1 MPTSIEAAEQ
11 IAAIST
17 PDKLLVRLSTVCKTL
32 SANGGIDTSYNG
44 AARNHWLAIHLAL
57 NLQFAHKAFGAV
69 APFARP
75 KPVLDRKKVILGY
88 RSDFLNDR
96 QVIDLHFFHCMG
108 HRMCDHQNGLAALQS
123 DPFDLEEARKFAR
136 TGGNYKKQL
145 NALKLNSLHYA
156 SLFAFGAAAILSEQN
171 KKLRTGPLNQAT
183 AIESQIK
190 AKPPSNNANPKT
202 WAEIFVAADL
212 LKQLDIKVTGSAIN
226 EMRAVLFGWSKA
238 CQTRPD
244 ETLRTCR
251 SVHRHLTGIE
261 YPKKKSR
268 KAARNTAAKS
278 AVEPQSVPAPIW
290 YQGMF

>member
-1 MPTSIEAAEQ
+1 MTTSIEAAEQ
-11 IAAIST
+11 LAAKST
-17 PDKLLVRLSTVCKTL
+17 PNKLLVRLSTVCKAL
-32 SANGGIDTSYNG
+32 SANRGIDTNYVG
-44 AARNHWLAIHLAL
+44 ATRKRWLAIHLAL
-57 NLQFAHKAFGAV
+57 NMRSARKALGAV

-75 KPVLDRKKVILGY
+75 SPTLEFQPDISGN
-88 RSDFLNDR
+88 RSDYLNDR
-96 QVIDLHFFHCMG
+96 QVIDLHFFRCMG
-108 HRMCDHQNGLAALQS
+108 HRMCEHQNGLAALQS
-123 DPFDLEEARKFAR
+123 DRFDIEEARKFAK
-136 TGGNYKKQL
+136 TGGNAQKQL
-145 NALKLNSLHYA
+145 NALKLDRLHYA
-156 SLFAFGAAAILSEQN
+156 NLFAFGAAAILSEQN
-171 KKLRTGPLNQAT
+171 KKLRTGSLNQAT
-183 AIESQIK
+183 AIEAQIT